1 MNASSGLHLLLS
13 HADTGEPMLPGGLP
27 DSASANPPPPEESA
41 GPEYLWDE
49 GGDPNDLTAQRWGV
63 IAPEGRAGDRL
74 LEIARPLLEARRESQ
89 GGHEIK
95 IFRSPPKLDMAGA
108 CRFRKDV
115 FDTGADLA
123 LELPRYQLILGDLD
137 QVPLAVQQVQG
148 ADSYVGRL
156 AFPDERGYEAYID
169 KLLRAERAPAAV
181 AEARS
186 LFYTAH
192 DGTPA
197 TALGYRALVAP
208 GIELARR
215 RRQSGQ
221 FPAQEIL
228 DLGAPG
234 DLSPSALLA
243 AASRRHA
250 GVLFTMSHG
259 AGAPAQG
266 WRSAAEQRD
275 LQGAMMLG
283 KEGRLTASD
292 IAAQPFLPGGVWF
305 MFACYGGGTPDTSAY
320 RHWLEQLRQAGQF
333 YGQAT
338 AVLKALPRGA
348 PFVAALPRAA
358 LANPDGPLAF
368 VGHIDL
374 AWTYSFEERDSGKSP
389 VTRPARFIAVLRAL
403 LRGDRVGI
411 AFRELTRAF
420 QQANLEL
427 TSLYDREAQLGAH
440 ARDHARLAHLWMLRQ
455 DLAGYVLLGDPAARL
470 PLARGAAA
478 RIEPSAAVPPAAAPA
493 PAAEE
498 LPVDLE
504 TLEEAIGHVL
514 IRERSTREI
523 AEAYRIELGQLK
535 RLAEAYRRGGRAA
548 LGR

>member
-1 MNASSGLHLLLS
+1 MSASSGLHLLLS
-13 HADTGEPMLPGGLP
+13 DADTGEPLLSGGLPGG
-27 DSASANPPPPEESA
+27 AAAEPPPPEERP
-41 GPEYLWDE
+41 GTEYLWDE
-49 GGDPNDLTAQRWGV
+49 GGDPNDLAAQRWGV

-74 LEIARPLLEARRESQ
+74 LEIARPLLEARRECQ

-95 IFRSPPKLDMAGA
+95 IFRSPPRLDMAGA

-148 ADSYVGRL
+148 ADGHVGRI
-156 AFPDERGYEAYID
+156 AFAEERGYEAYID
-169 KLLRAERAPAAV
+169 KLLRAERAPAV
-181 AEARS
+181 MDEARA

-197 TALGYRALVAP
+197 MGLGYRALVAP
-208 GIELARR
+208 GLELARR
-215 RRQSGQ
+215 RRQAGQ
-221 FPAQEIL
+221 FPAREL
-228 DLGAPG
+228 LELGAPG
-234 DLSPSALLA
+234 DPSPSALLA
-243 AASRRHA
+243 AASRREL

-259 AGAPAQG
+259 AGVPAEG
-266 WRSAAEQRD
+266 WRSDAEQRE
-275 LQGAMMLG
+275 LQGAMILG

-292 IAAQPFLPGGVWF
+292 VAARPFLPGGVWF
-305 MFACYGGGTPDTSAY
+305 MLACYGGGTPDTSAY

-333 YGQAT
+333 YGQAA

-374 AWTYSFEERDSGKSP
+374 AWTYSFEERDGGKAP
-389 VTRPARFIAVLRAL
+389 IARPARFVAVLRAL
-403 LRGDRVGI
+403 LRGDRAGV

-420 QQANLEL
+420 QQANVEL
-427 TSLYDREAQLGAH
+427 TSLYDREAQLGAR
-440 ARDHARLAHLWMLRQ
+440 AREQARLAHLWMLRQ

-478 RIEPSAAVPPAAAPA
+478 RAGASAAAAPA
-493 PAAEE
+493 LGAGE

-504 TLEEAIGHVL
+504 LETLETAIGHVL
-514 IRERSTREI
+514 VGERGTREI
-523 AEAYRIELGQLK
+523 AEEYRMDLGQLK
-535 RLAEAYRRGGRAA
+535 GLAEAYRRGGRAA
-548 LGR
+548 LGRG

>member
-1 MNASSGLHLLLS
+1 MSASSGLHLLLS
-13 HADTGEPMLPGGLP
+13 HADTGEPVLSGGL
-27 DSASANPPPPEESA
+27 SGGASDAPPPAEERP

-49 GGDPNDLTAQRWGV
+49 GGDPNDLAAQRWGV
-63 IAPEGRAGDRL
+63 IAPEGSAGDRL
-74 LEIARPLLEARRESQ
+74 LEIARPLLEARRENQ

-148 ADSYVGRL
+148 ADGYVGRL
-156 AFPDERGYEAYID
+156 AFADERGYEAYID
-169 KLLRAERAPAAV
+169 KLLRAEREPAAA

-186 LFYTAH
+186 LFYTVH

-197 TALGYRALVAP
+197 TALGHKALVAP
-208 GIELARR
+208 GLDLARR
-215 RRQSGQ
+215 RQRAGQ
-221 FPAQEIL
+221 FPAREIL
-228 DLGAPG
+228 ELGAPS
-234 DLSPSALLA
+234 DPSPSALLE
-243 AASRRHA
+243 AASRREL

-259 AGAPAQG
+259 AGVPTEG
-266 WRSAAEQRD
+266 WRSAAEQRE
-275 LQGAMMLG
+275 LQGAMVLG

-292 IAAQPFLPGGVWF
+292 VAARPFLPGGVWF
-305 MFACYGGGTPDTSAY
+305 MFSCYGGGTPDTSAY
-320 RHWLEQLRQAGQF
+320 RHWLEQLRQVGQF
-333 YGQAT
+333 YGQAA

-348 PFVAALPRAA
+348 PFIAALPRAA

-368 VGHIDL
+368 LGHIDL
-374 AWTYSFEERDSGKSP
+374 AWTYSFEERDAGKAP
-389 VTRPARFIAVLRAL
+389 ITRPARFLSVLRAL
-403 LRGDRVGI
+403 LRGDRAGV

-420 QQANLEL
+420 QQTNVEL
-427 TSLYDREAQLGAH
+427 TSLYDREAQLGAY
-440 ARDHARLAHLWMLRQ
+440 AREPARLVHLWMLRQ

-470 PLARGAAA
+470 PLARDAA
-478 RIEPSAAVPPAAAPA
+478 RAVSSAAVAPPAPV
-493 PAAEE
+493 AEE
-498 LPVDLE
+498 LPCDLE
-504 TLEEAIGHVL
+504 TLEAAIGHVL
-514 IRERSTREI
+514 IGERGTREI
-523 AEAYRIELGQLK
+523 AEEHRIDLGQLK